1 MLNAEKQHDL
11 QEIALQEHAIVGARE
26 ISAYNIQGTFLDVRL

>member
-11 QEIALQEHAIVGARE
+11 QEIALQEHAIVGGER
-26 ISAYNIQGTFLDVRL
+26 N